1 MKLSVPCHEN
11 AARSTGVA
19 LETIGD
25 SRELAQS
32 PARSVQRQ
40 WRAAAAYLRRRYC
53 VGAYSTRAP
62 FADVRSVFAE
72 REEKMFVQ

>member
-11 AARSTGVA
+11 AARSTDVA

-40 WRAAAAYLRRRYC
+40 WRTAAAYLRRRY
-53 VGAYSTRAP
+53 
-62 FADVRSVFAE
+62 FADVRRVFAA
-72 REEKMFVQ
+72 REEKTFVQ